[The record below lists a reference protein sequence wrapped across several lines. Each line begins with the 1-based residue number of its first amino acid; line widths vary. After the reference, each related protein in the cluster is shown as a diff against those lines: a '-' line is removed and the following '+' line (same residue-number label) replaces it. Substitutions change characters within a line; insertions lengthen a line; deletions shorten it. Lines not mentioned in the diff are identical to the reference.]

1 VAERLGSLL
10 VKAELITQEQLDEA
24 LKAQDTVGGRLGS
37 SLVKMGFISAD
48 RLADFLSRQYHVPV
62 VDLSPDAIEE
72 SVVKLIPAEVAQRY
86 EVVPVNRVGRTLTLA
101 MGNPTDLFA
110 IEDIKFLTGLEVQ
123 AVVATETAI
132 QEVLN
137 AHYSVGKELA
147 PVVEREDMT
156 GEDIEV
162 LEAGEMTEAEEED
175 VSELIAL
182 GQETPVIKLVNF
194 LITDGVRSGASDIHI
209 EPYEKILRVRFR
221 VDGVLHEVMSPPHRL
236 RAPLTSRIK
245 IMSNLDIA
253 ERRVPQDGRIRI
265 RVDEKLIDLR
275 VSVIPTLYGEKVVM
289 RILDKSGL
297 MLDMTDLGFEEDALK
312 NFLKAIESPYGIV
325 LVTGPTGSGKTT
337 TLYSALSRLN
347 SPDKHILTVED
358 PIEYNLRG
366 INQVQVNE
374 EIGLT
379 FAGVLRSFLR
389 QAPNIIMVGEIRDAE
404 TAEIAIRAALTG
416 HLVLSTIH
424 TNDAP
429 STVNRLVDMGID
441 AFLVAASLNLIQAQR
456 LVRRICPNCKQEI
469 RVEPKLLEDLGIPR
483 EEHAQVR
490 IYKGKG
496 CSECGNK
503 GYRGR
508 IGLYEVLPISPTIRN
523 MILERKSTAVI
534 TQKARE
540 EGMRTLREDALMKLK
555 AGITTVE
562 EVLRETAA
570 F

>member
-1 VAERLGSLL
+1 MAERLGSLL

-37 SLVKMGFISAD
+37 SLVRMGFISAD
-48 RLADFLSRQYHVPV
+48 RLAGFLSSQFHVPA

-86 EVVPVNRVGRTLTLA
+86 EVVPVSRVGRTLTLA

-147 PVVEREDMT
+147 PVEKEEMT

-162 LEAGEMTEAEEED
+162 LEAGELTEAEEED

-194 LITDGVRSGASDIHI
+194 LITDGVRSGASDIHV

-221 VDGVLHEVMSPPHRL
+221 IDGVLHEVMSPPHRL

-245 IMSNLDIA
+245 IMSDLDIA

-275 VSVIPTLYGEKVVM
+275 VSVVPTLYGEKIVM

-297 MLDMTDLGFEEDALK
+297 MLDMTDLGFEEGALK
-312 NFLKAIESPYGIV
+312 NFLKGIQNPYGIV

-456 LVRRICPNCKQEI
+456 LVRRICPSCKEEV
-469 RVEPKLLEDLGIPR
+469 RVEPKLLEDLGIPP
-483 EEHAQVR
+483 EEHAQVKV
-490 IYKGKG
+490 YKGAG

-508 IGLYEVLPISPTIRN
+508 IGLYEVLPVSPVIKN
-523 MILERKSTAVI
+523 MILERKSTAAI

-540 EGMRTLREDALMKLK
+540 EGMRTLREDALVKLR